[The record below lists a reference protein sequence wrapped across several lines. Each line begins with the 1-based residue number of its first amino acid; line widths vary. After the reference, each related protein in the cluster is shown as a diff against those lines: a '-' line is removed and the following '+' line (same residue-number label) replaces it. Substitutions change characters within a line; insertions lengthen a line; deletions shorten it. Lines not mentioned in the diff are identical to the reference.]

1 MQKEKFTHSDSQSPP
16 SRRGL
21 GGGLSFSPPLEG
33 AREALGRRVAFKT
46 LGCRLNQYETDA
58 LVTDFDKAG
67 YQLVGFDESP
77 DVVVVNTCTVTN
89 QSDQKSRTVI
99 SQAARK
105 NKDAVVVVTGCMANN
120 FKEKLESQ
128 SNITFVVENNRKSS
142 ILSLVDAHFSGEI
155 LHPDKLPQDVFRY
168 EPVQKSLHTR
178 SAVKIQD
185 GCDNFCTF
193 CIIPMVRG
201 RAVSRPVADVLES
214 VRKTIE
220 NGFKEI
226 VITGVNIGRYEA
238 GEARFE
244 DLLAQVLEI
253 PGDFRVRI
261 SSLEPDGFGDRFVDL
276 FSHPKLMPHLHLCLQ
291 SGSEKTLLRM
301 RRMYDVEQ
309 FRKTINRFREVYPDF
324 NFTTDIIVGF
334 PGETEEEFQ
343 QTLDAVQEFNF
354 SHVHTFK
361 YSVRKG
367 TRAER
372 LENHIPEKIKN
383 ERSHQVRELSEEN
396 KLRYYQSLIGKTQNV
411 LVEKVTKTK
420 ASGYGDLYVPVEF
433 QAKDIQK
440 NTVHS
445 VKLTGLSGEGEKLVL
460 VGKLLT
466 D

>member
-1 MQKEKFTHSDSQSPP
+1 M
-16 SRRGL
+16 RRKANPENKTVNL
-21 GGGLSFSPPLEG
+21 NNTKK
-33 AREALGRRVAFKT
+33 VAFKT

-67 YQLVGFDESP
+67 YQLVNFDESP

-89 QSDQKSRTVI
+89 QSDQKSRTTI
-99 SQAARK
+99 SQAARA
-105 NKDAVVVVTGCMANN
+105 NYNAVVVVTGCMANN

-128 SNITFVVENNRKSS
+128 DNITFVVENNRKSS

-155 LHPDKLPQDVFRY
+155 LHPNQLPQDVFRY

-201 RAVSRPVADVLES
+201 RAVSRPVAEVLES

-226 VITGVNIGRYEA
+226 VITGVNIGRYED
-238 GEARFE
+238 GDARFE
-244 DLLAQVLEI
+244 DLLAQILEV

-261 SSLEPDGFGDRFVDL
+261 SSLEPDGFGDRFAEL
-276 FSHPKLMPHLHLCLQ
+276 FQHPKLMPHLHLCLQ

-309 FRKTINRFREVYPDF
+309 FRKTIHQFRSVYPEF

-334 PGETEEEFQ
+334 PGETEDEFQ
-343 QTLDAVQEFNF
+343 ETLDAAREFNF

-372 LENHIPEKIKN
+372 LENHIPEKIKT
-383 ERSHQVRELSEEN
+383 ERSAQIRELSEEN
-396 KLRYYQSLIGKTQNV
+396 KKRYLTSFIGKTQQV
-411 LVEKVTKTK
+411 LVEKITQGI
-420 ASGYGDLYVPVEF
+420 ANGYGQHYIPVRF
-433 QAKDIQK
+433 KSSDVQK

-445 VKLTGLSGEGEKLVL
+445 IQLTEIRGVGENMYLFGELN
-460 VGKLLT
+460 

>member
-1 MQKEKFTHSDSQSPP
+1 MITNNNTKK
-16 SRRGL
+16 
-21 GGGLSFSPPLEG
+21 
-33 AREALGRRVAFKT
+33 VAFKT

-58 LVTDFDKAG
+58 LVTDFDEAG
-67 YQLVGFDESP
+67 YKLVDFDQSP
-77 DVVVVNTCTVTN
+77 DIVVINTCTVTN

-128 SNITFVVENNRKSS
+128 DNITFVVENNRKSS

-155 LHPDKLPQDVFRY
+155 LHPEQLPQDVFRY
-168 EPVQKSLHTR
+168 EPVRKSLHTR
-178 SAVKIQD
+178 SAVKVQD

-193 CIIPMVRG
+193 CIIPTVRG

-226 VITGVNIGRYEA
+226 VVTGVNIGRYED
-238 GEARFE
+238 GESKFE
-244 DLLAQVLEI
+244 DLLAKILEV

-261 SSLEPDGFGDRFVDL
+261 SSLEPDGFGDRFVEL

-309 FRKTINRFREVYPDF
+309 FRKTINQFRSVYPEF

-334 PGETEEEFQ
+334 PGETNEEFQ
-343 QTLDAVQEFNF
+343 QTLDAVAEFNF

-372 LENHIPEKIKN
+372 MENHVPEKIKTA
-383 ERSHQVRELSEEN
+383 RSAQIRELSEEN
-396 KLRYYQSLIGKTQNV
+396 KLRYYQSLIGKTQNI
-411 LVEKVTKTK
+411 LVEKATKTK
-420 ASGYGDLYVPVEF
+420 ASGYGDLFVPVEF
-433 QAKDIQK
+433 QASEIQK
-440 NTVHS
+440 NTIHA

-460 VGKLLT
+460 LGELIEV
-466 D
+466 

>member
-1 MQKEKFTHSDSQSPP
+1 MQKNITMHNASLSPLL
-16 SRRGL
+16 RRGL
-21 GGGLSFSPPLEG
+21 EGGL
-33 AREALGRRVAFKT
+33 RVAFKT

-58 LVTDFDKAG
+58 LVTDFDQAG
-67 YQLVGFDESP
+67 YQLVGFEESP
-77 DVVVVNTCTVTN
+77 DVVIINTCTVTN

-99 SQAARK
+99 SQASRK
-105 NKDAVVVVTGCMANN
+105 NQDAVVVVTGCMANN

-128 SNITFVVENNRKSS
+128 DNITFVVENNRKSS
-142 ILSLVDAHFSGEI
+142 VLSLVEAHFSGEI
-155 LHPDKLPQDVFRY
+155 LHPDQLPQDVFRY

-201 RAVSRPVADVLES
+201 RAVSRPVDDVLES

-220 NGFKEI
+220 NGFREI
-226 VITGVNIGRYEA
+226 VITGVNIGRYED
-238 GEARFE
+238 GESRFE
-244 DLLAQVLEI
+244 DLLAKILEV

-261 SSLEPDGFGDRFVDL
+261 SSLEPDGFGDRFVEL

-309 FRKTINRFREVYPDF
+309 FRKTINQFRSVYPDF

-334 PGETEEEFQ
+334 PGETDEEFQ
-343 QTLDAVQEFNF
+343 QTIEAVKEFNF

-383 ERSHQVRELSEEN
+383 ERSLQIRELSEEN
-396 KLRYYQSLIGKTQNV
+396 KAHYLTSFIGQTQEV
-411 LVEKVTKTK
+411 LVEKIAQGIANGYGQHYVPVRFK
-420 ASGYGDLYVPVEF
+420 ASG
-433 QAKDIQK
+433 IQK
-440 NTVHS
+440 NSVHS
-445 VKLTGLSGEGEKLVL
+445 INLTEIRGIGENMYLYGELNS
-460 VGKLLT
+460 
-466 D
+466 

>member
-1 MQKEKFTHSDSQSPP
+1 MRLNLNPENRTVNPNNTKK
-16 SRRGL
+16 
-21 GGGLSFSPPLEG
+21 
-33 AREALGRRVAFKT
+33 VAFKT

-67 YQLVGFDESP
+67 YQLVNFDESP

-89 QSDQKSRTVI
+89 QSDQKSRTTI
-99 SQAARK
+99 SQAARA
-105 NKDAVVVVTGCMANN
+105 NRNAIVVVTGCMANN

-128 SNITFVVENNRKSS
+128 DNITFVVENNRKSS

-155 LHPDKLPQDVFRY
+155 LHPNQLPQDVFRY

-201 RAVSRPVADVLES
+201 RAVSRTVADVLES

-220 NGFKEI
+220 NRFKEI
-226 VITGVNIGRYEA
+226 VITGVNIGRYED

-244 DLLAQVLEI
+244 DLLAQILEV

-261 SSLEPDGFGDRFVDL
+261 SSLEPDGFGDRFVEL
-276 FSHPKLMPHLHLCLQ
+276 FQHPKLMPHLHLCLQ

-309 FRKTINRFREVYPDF
+309 FRKTIHQFRSVYPEF

-334 PGETEEEFQ
+334 PGETEDEFH
-343 QTLDAVQEFNF
+343 QTLDAVREFNF

-372 LENHIPEKIKN
+372 LENHIPEKVKT
-383 ERSHQVRELSEEN
+383 ERSAQIRELSEEN
-396 KLRYYQSLIGKTQNV
+396 KKQYLTSFIGKTQDV
-411 LVEKVTKTK
+411 LVEKITQGIANGYGQHYIPVRFK
-420 ASGYGDLYVPVEF
+420 ASGV
-433 QAKDIQK
+433 QK
-440 NTVHS
+440 NSVHTVR
-445 VKLTGLSGEGEKLVL
+445 LNEIRGGGENIYLFGELNY
-460 VGKLLT
+460 
-466 D
+466 

>member
-1 MQKEKFTHSDSQSPP
+1 MVINDKKK
-16 SRRGL
+16 
-21 GGGLSFSPPLEG
+21 
-33 AREALGRRVAFKT
+33 VAFKT

-58 LVTDFDKAG
+58 LVTNFDEAG

-105 NKDAVVVVTGCMANN
+105 NKNAVVVVTGCMANN

-128 SNITFVVENNRKSS
+128 ENITFVVENNRKSS
-142 ILSLVDAHFSGEI
+142 ILSLVEAHFSGEI
-155 LHPDKLPQDVFRY
+155 IHPNQLPQDVFSY
-168 EPVQKSLHTR
+168 EPVRKSLHTR

-201 RAVSRPVADVLES
+201 RAVSRPVADVLEN

-220 NGFKEI
+220 NGFREI
-226 VITGVNIGRYEA
+226 VITGVNIGRYED

-244 DLLAQVLEI
+244 DLLARILDV

-261 SSLEPDGFGDRFVDL
+261 SSLEPDGFGDGFVEL

-301 RRMYDVEQ
+301 RRMYDAGQ
-309 FRKTINRFREVYPDF
+309 FRKTIQQFRSVYPEF

-334 PGETEEEFQ
+334 PGETEEDFQ
-343 QTLDAVQEFNF
+343 QTLEAVEEFGF

-361 YSVRKG
+361 YSIRTG
-367 TRAER
+367 TRAEK
-372 LENHIPEKIKN
+372 LENHISEKIKT
-383 ERSHQVRELSEEN
+383 ERSAQIRQLSVEN
-396 KLRYYQSLIGKTQNV
+396 KYRYYQTLIGKTQNV
-411 LVEKVTKTK
+411 LVEKITKNK
-420 ASGYGDLYVPVEF
+420 AYGYGDLYVPVEF
-433 QAKDIQK
+433 QAKEIQK
-440 NTVHS
+440 NSIQT
-445 VKLTGLSGEGEKLVL
+445 VKLTGLSGEGEKLIL
-460 VGKLLT
+460 VGELLENKSRVHSEKQKNKEGH
-466 D
+466 

>member
-1 MQKEKFTHSDSQSPP
+1 MKRVVAQKLYYLKNKSVITNKKKT
-16 SRRGL
+16 
-21 GGGLSFSPPLEG
+21 
-33 AREALGRRVAFKT
+33 VAFKT

-58 LVTDFDKAG
+58 LVTDFSEAG
-67 YQLVGFDESP
+67 YELVDTNSSP
-77 DVVVVNTCTVTN
+77 DVVIVNTCTVTN

-105 NKDAVVVVTGCMANN
+105 TKNAVVVVTGCMANN

-128 SNITFVVENNRKSS
+128 ENITFVVENSRKSS
-142 ILSLVDAHFSGEI
+142 ILALVDAHFSGEI
-155 LHPDKLPQDVFRY
+155 LHPDKLPEDVFRY
-168 EPVQKSLHTR
+168 EPVRKSLHTR

-201 RAVSRPVADVLES
+201 MAVSRPVADVLES
-214 VRKTIE
+214 VRKTID

-226 VITGVNIGRYEA
+226 VITGVNIGRYED
-238 GEARFE
+238 GLVRFE
-244 DLLAQVLEI
+244 GLLAQILEV

-261 SSLEPDGFGDRFVDL
+261 SSLEPDGFGDDFVKL
-276 FSHPKLMPHLHLCLQ
+276 FANPKLMPHLHLCLQ

-309 FRKTINRFREVYPDF
+309 FRKTIKLFRTAYPDF

-343 QTLDAVQEFNF
+343 QTLDAVNEFNF
-354 SHVHTFK
+354 SHIHTFK

-372 LENHIPEKIKN
+372 LENHIHEKVKN
-383 ERSHQVRELSEEN
+383 ARSLQVRELSVEN
-396 KLRYYQSLIGKTQNV
+396 KMRYFNTFIGKSENV
-411 LVEKVTKTK
+411 LIEKITQGI
-420 ASGYGDLYVPVEF
+420 ANGYGQHYVPVRFKVSGEL
-433 QAKDIQK
+433 K
-440 NTVHS
+440 NTVHA
-445 VKLTGLSGEGEKLVL
+445 VTLTEIRGTDEDMYLFGEISN
-460 VGKLLT
+460 
-466 D
+466 

>member
-1 MQKEKFTHSDSQSPP
+1 MPGSSFAP
-16 SRRGL
+16 S
-21 GGGLSFSPPLEG
+21 LEG
-33 AREALGRRVAFKT
+33 LVRARRVAFKT

-58 LVTDFDKAG
+58 LVTDFDSAG

-99 SQAARK
+99 SSAARK
-105 NKDAVVVVTGCMANN
+105 NKGAVVVVTGCMANN
-120 FKEKLESQ
+120 FKDKLESQ
-128 SNITFVVENNRKSS
+128 DNITFVVENNRKSS
-142 ILSLVDAHFSGEI
+142 ILALVDAHFSGEI
-155 LHPDKLPQDVFRY
+155 AHPNQLPQDVFRY
-168 EPVQKSLHTR
+168 EPVRKSLHTR

-226 VITGVNIGRYEA
+226 VITGVNIGRYED
-238 GEARFE
+238 GETRFE
-244 DLLAQVLEI
+244 DLLAQILEV

-261 SSLEPDGFGDRFVDL
+261 SSLEPDGFGERFVEL
-276 FSHPKLMPHLHLCLQ
+276 FKHPKLMPHLHLCLQ
-291 SGSEKTLLRM
+291 SGSDKTLLRM

-309 FRKTINRFREVYPDF
+309 FRKTVNQFRAVYPEF
-324 NFTTDIIVGF
+324 NFTTDVIVGF

-343 QTLDAVQEFNF
+343 ETLDAVKEFNF

-372 LENHIPEKIKN
+372 LENHIPEKLKT
-383 ERSHQVRELSEEN
+383 ERSARIRELSEEN
-396 KLRYYQSLIGKTQNV
+396 KKQYLSTFIGKTQNV
-411 LVEKVTKTK
+411 LVETISQGIANGYGQHYIPVRFK
-420 ASGYGDLYVPVEF
+420 ASGV
-433 QAKDIQK
+433 QK
-440 NTVHS
+440 NVIYS
-445 VKLTGLSGEGEKLVL
+445 LKLAKLRGTGENIYLFGELI
-460 VGKLLT
+460 

>member
-1 MQKEKFTHSDSQSPP
+1 MSKNISSASGSFAPP
-16 SRRGL
+16 SEGL
-21 GGGLSFSPPLEG
+21 G
-33 AREALGRRVAFKT
+33 EARRVAFKT

-58 LVTDFDKAG
+58 LVTDFDNAG
-67 YQLVGFDESP
+67 YQLVNFDESP
-77 DVVVVNTCTVTN
+77 DVVIVNTCTVTN

-128 SNITFVVENNRKSS
+128 DNITFVVENNRKSS
-142 ILSLVDAHFSGEI
+142 VLALVDAHFSGEI
-155 LHPDKLPQDVFRY
+155 MHPNQLPQDVFRY

-201 RAVSRPVADVLES
+201 RAVSRRVAEVLES
-214 VRKTIE
+214 VKKTIE

-226 VITGVNIGRYEA
+226 VITGVNIGRYQD
-238 GEARFE
+238 GESRFE
-244 DLLAQVLEI
+244 DLLAQILEV

-309 FRKTINRFREVYPDF
+309 FRKTISQFRSVYPDF

-343 QTLDAVQEFNF
+343 QTMDAVKEFNF

-372 LENHIPEKIKN
+372 LENHIPEKIKSA
-383 ERSHQVRELSEEN
+383 RSLKIRELSGEN
-396 KLRYYQSLIGKTQNV
+396 KKAYFSRFIGKSQDV
-411 LVEKVTKTK
+411 LIEKISQGI
-420 ASGYGDLYVPVEF
+420 ANGYGPHYVPVRF
-433 QAKDIQK
+433 RVSGLQK

-445 VKLTGLSGEGEKLVL
+445 VRLTEIRGDGENMYLFGELN
-460 VGKLLT
+460 

>member
-1 MQKEKFTHSDSQSPP
+1 MSNENINEKVGADEK
-16 SRRGL
+16 GL
-21 GGGLSFSPPLEG
+21 K
-33 AREALGRRVAFKT
+33 VAFKT

-67 YQLVGFDESP
+67 YQLVRADESP
-77 DVVVVNTCTVTN
+77 DVVVINTCTVTN
-89 QSDQKSRTVI
+89 QSDQKSRTTI
-99 SQAARK
+99 SQAARA
-105 NKDAVVVVTGCMANN
+105 NNNAVVVVTGCMANN

-128 SNITFVVENNRKSS
+128 DNITFVVENNRKSS

-155 LHPDKLPQDVFRY
+155 LHPEQLPQDVFRY
-168 EPVQKSLHTR
+168 EPVRKSLHTR
-178 SAVKIQD
+178 SAVKVQD

-193 CIIPMVRG
+193 CIIPTVRG

-226 VITGVNIGRYEA
+226 VVTGVNIGRYED
-238 GEARFE
+238 GESKFE
-244 DLLAQVLEI
+244 DLLAQILDV

-261 SSLEPDGFGDRFVDL
+261 SSLEPDGFGDRFVEL

-309 FRKTINRFREVYPDF
+309 FRKTINQFRSVYPDF

-334 PGETEEEFQ
+334 PGETDEEFQ
-343 QTLDAVQEFNF
+343 QTLDAVGEFNF

-372 LENHIPEKIKN
+372 MENHVPEKIKTA
-383 ERSHQVRELSEEN
+383 RSSQIRELSEEN

-411 LVEKVTKTK
+411 LVEKATKTK
-420 ASGYGDLYVPVEF
+420 ASGYGDLFVPVEF
-433 QAKDIQK
+433 QANNVQK
-440 NTVHS
+440 NTIHA
-445 VKLTGLSGEGEKLVL
+445 VKITGLSGEGEKLVL
-460 VGKLLT
+460 VGELVT

>member
-1 MQKEKFTHSDSQSPP
+1 MSKNISPSTDSFAPP
-16 SRRGL
+16 SEGL
-21 GGGLSFSPPLEG
+21 G
-33 AREALGRRVAFKT
+33 EAVARRVAFKT

-67 YQLVGFDESP
+67 YQLVNFDESP

-105 NKDAVVVVTGCMANN
+105 NKNAVVVVTGCMANN

-128 SNITFVVENNRKSS
+128 DNITFVVENNRKSS
-142 ILSLVDAHFSGEI
+142 VLALVDAHFSGEI
-155 LHPDKLPQDVFRY
+155 LHPNQLPQDVFRY

-201 RAVSRPVADVLES
+201 RAVSRPVEEVLES
-214 VRKTIE
+214 VRKTLE

-226 VITGVNIGRYEA
+226 VITGVNIGRYED

-244 DLLAQVLEI
+244 DLLAKVLEV

-261 SSLEPDGFGDRFVDL
+261 SSLEPDGFGDRFVEL

-309 FRKTINRFREVYPDF
+309 FRKTIHQFRTVYPDF

-334 PGETEEEFQ
+334 PGEAEDEFQ
-343 QTLDAVQEFNF
+343 QTIDAVKEFNF

-361 YSVRKG
+361 YSIRKG

-372 LENHIPEKIKN
+372 LENHIPEKVKN
-383 ERSHQVRELSEEN
+383 ERSLKVRELSEEN
-396 KLRYYQSLIGKTQNV
+396 KKQFLSSFIGKLQEV
-411 LVEKVTKTK
+411 LVEKITQGVANGYGQHYIPVRFK
-420 ASGYGDLYVPVEF
+420 ASG
-433 QAKDIQK
+433 AQK
-440 NTVHS
+440 NSVHS
-445 VKLTGLSGEGEKLVL
+445 INLSEIRGAGENMYLFGELK
-460 VGKLLT
+460 

>member
-1 MQKEKFTHSDSQSPP
+1 MHRNVNHENNTVNPINTKK
-16 SRRGL
+16 
-21 GGGLSFSPPLEG
+21 
-33 AREALGRRVAFKT
+33 VAFKT

-58 LVTDFDKAG
+58 LVTDFDNAG
-67 YQLVGFDESP
+67 YQLVDFDGSP

-105 NKDAVVVVTGCMANN
+105 NKNAVVVVTGCMANN
-120 FKEKLESQ
+120 FKDKLESQ
-128 SNITFVVENNRKSS
+128 DNITFVVENNRKSS
-142 ILSLVDAHFSGEI
+142 VLALVDAHFSGEI
-155 LHPDKLPQDVFRY
+155 LHPNQLPQDVFRY
-168 EPVQKSLHTR
+168 EPVQRSLHTR

-201 RAVSRPVADVLES
+201 RAVSRPVVEVLES

-226 VITGVNIGRYEA
+226 VITGVNIGRYED
-238 GEARFE
+238 GDARFE
-244 DLLAQVLEI
+244 DLLAKVLDV

-261 SSLEPDGFGDRFVDL
+261 SSLEPDGFGDRFVEL

-291 SGSEKTLLRM
+291 SGSDKTLLRM
-301 RRMYDVEQ
+301 RRMYDAEK
-309 FRKTINRFREVYPDF
+309 FRKTISRFRSVYQDF

-334 PGETEEEFQ
+334 PGETEDEFQ
-343 QTLDAVQEFNF
+343 QTINAVKEFNF

-361 YSVRKG
+361 YSVRRG

-372 LENHIPEKIKN
+372 LENHIPEKVKN
-383 ERSHQVRELSEEN
+383 ARSLQIRELSEEN
-396 KLRYYQSLIGKTQNV
+396 KQRFFESFIGKSQEVLIEKITQGIANGYGQNYIPV
-411 LVEKVTKTK
+411 RFK
-420 ASGYGDLYVPVEF
+420 ASGLE
-433 QAKDIQK
+433 K
-440 NTVHS
+440 NTVRS
-445 VKLTGLSGEGEKLVL
+445 IRLTELRGLGENMYMFGELN
-460 VGKLLT
+460 

>member
-1 MQKEKFTHSDSQSPP
+1 MLYYLKNKSVITNKKKT
-16 SRRGL
+16 
-21 GGGLSFSPPLEG
+21 
-33 AREALGRRVAFKT
+33 VAFKT

-58 LVTDFDKAG
+58 LVTDFSEAG
-67 YQLVGFDESP
+67 YELVDANSSP
-77 DVVVVNTCTVTN
+77 DVVIVNTCTVTN

-105 NKDAVVVVTGCMANN
+105 TKNAVVVVTGCMANN

-128 SNITFVVENNRKSS
+128 ENITFVVENSRKSS
-142 ILSLVDAHFSGEI
+142 ILALVDAHFSGEI
-155 LHPDKLPQDVFRY
+155 LHPDKLPEDVFRY
-168 EPVQKSLHTR
+168 EPVRKSLHTR

-201 RAVSRPVADVLES
+201 MAVSRPVADVLES
-214 VRKTIE
+214 VRKTID

-226 VITGVNIGRYEA
+226 VITGVNIGRYED
-238 GEARFE
+238 GLVRFE
-244 DLLAQVLEI
+244 GLLAQILEV

-261 SSLEPDGFGDRFVDL
+261 SSLEPDGFGDDFVKL
-276 FSHPKLMPHLHLCLQ
+276 FANPKLMPHLHLCLQ

-309 FRKTINRFREVYPDF
+309 FRKTIKLFRTAYPDF

-343 QTLDAVQEFNF
+343 QTLDAVNEFNF
-354 SHVHTFK
+354 SHIHTFK

-372 LENHIPEKIKN
+372 LENHIHEKVKN
-383 ERSHQVRELSEEN
+383 ARSLQVRELSVEN
-396 KLRYYQSLIGKTQNV
+396 KMRYFNTFIGQSEDVLIEKITQGIAN
-411 LVEKVTKTK
+411 
-420 ASGYGDLYVPVEF
+420 GYGQHYVPVRFKVSGEL
-433 QAKDIQK
+433 K
-440 NTVHS
+440 NTVHA
-445 VKLTGLSGEGEKLVL
+445 VTLTEIRGTDEDMYLFGEISN
-460 VGKLLT
+460 
-466 D
+466 

>member
-1 MQKEKFTHSDSQSPP
+1 MGNINNSEN
-16 SRRGL
+16 
-21 GGGLSFSPPLEG
+21 LSFSPPSEG
-33 AREALGRRVAFKT
+33 SGEALGLKVAFKT

-58 LVTDFDKAG
+58 LVTDFDEAG
-67 YQLVGFDESP
+67 YKLVDFDQSP
-77 DVVVVNTCTVTN
+77 DVVVINTCTVTN

-128 SNITFVVENNRKSS
+128 DNITFVVENNRKSS

-155 LHPDKLPQDVFRY
+155 LHPEQLPQDVFRY
-168 EPVQKSLHTR
+168 EPVRKSLHTR
-178 SAVKIQD
+178 SAVKVQD

-193 CIIPMVRG
+193 CIIPTVRG

-226 VITGVNIGRYEA
+226 VITGVNIGRYED

-244 DLLAQVLEI
+244 DLLAQVLEV

-261 SSLEPDGFGDRFVDL
+261 SSLEPDGFGDRFVEL
-276 FSHPKLMPHLHLCLQ
+276 FSHRKLMPHLHLCLQ

-309 FRKTINRFREVYPDF
+309 FRKTINQFRSVYPDF

-334 PGETEEEFQ
+334 PGETDEEFQ
-343 QTLDAVQEFNF
+343 QTLDAVGEFNF

-372 LENHIPEKIKN
+372 MENHIPEKIKTA
-383 ERSHQVRELSEEN
+383 RSAQIRELSEEN
-396 KLRYYQSLIGKTQNV
+396 KLRYYQSLIGKTQNI
-411 LVEKVTKTK
+411 LVEKATKTK
-420 ASGYGDLYVPVEF
+420 ASGYGDLFVPVEF
-433 QAKDIQK
+433 QANNVQK
-440 NTVHS
+440 NTIHT
-445 VKLTGLSGEGEKLVL
+445 VKLTGLSGEGEKLVI
-460 VGKLLT
+460 VGEIIK
-466 D
+466 DES